1 MYRYSM
7 KTKAQILSRIEY
19 IKSKL
24 DDESAF
30 NDDDTEYAELS
41 AELDALEWV
50 LDI

>member
-1 MYRYSM
+1 M

-24 DDESAF
+24 DDESVF

-41 AELDALEWV
+41 SELDALEWV

>member
-1 MYRYSM
+1 M

-30 NDDDTEYAELS
+30 NDDTEYAELS
-41 AELDALEWV
+41 AELNALEWI